1 MKEDITFTP
10 SESLLELADR
20 FSKEFK
26 TTKEEIFKSNDGN
39 YYLHYSDLKE
49 RHTGQLVKSYAR
61 VGMKSGKIELNR
73 RLLIDN
79 DKINPDFI
87 FYIVL
92 WCVAHRSITNHYKC
106 DEVTLKYYKT
116 TSRSPKDVLI
126 GWLEQAKVTEV
137 SFIKERILKMID
149 YTKSLFGFN
158 LE

>member
-79 DKINPDFI
+79 DKINP
-87 FYIVL
+87 
-92 WCVAHRSITNHYKC
+92 WNKC
-106 DEVTLKYYKT
+106 KAVRR
-116 TSRSPKDVLI
+116 TSPWQSRRTDPISRTRLL
-126 GWLEQAKVTEV
+126 G
-137 SFIKERILKMID
+137 
-149 YTKSLFGFN
+149 
-158 LE
+158 